1 MITRISPTVAY
12 AICPGTKP
20 VTPGTDWIVDSMFSG
35 RIGAVGNTPGP
46 DELTKIAMSLSE
58 AKLAFV
64 ESMALALDPV
74 LCTVI
79 DTAIITVI
87 SVAHTRRGTR
97 SIVAAARAPG
107 APSRRATAAAAAT
120 IEPANAKH
128 TAISPT
134 AVSPIAATE
143 ALPMSADATKAA
155 AAIRPTPITPA
166 TSRAGSP
173 TASALDAPTGARA
186 STGATLYTWRAANA
200 AAATLT
206 TMQAATPTGIA

>member
-1 MITRISPTVAY
+1 MITRMSPTVAY

-20 VTPGTDWIVDSMFSG
+20 VTPGTDWIVVSMFSG

-87 SVAHTRRGTR
+87 RVTHTRRGAR
-97 SIVAAARAPG
+97 SIVAAASAPG
-107 APSRRATAAAAAT
+107 EPNTRATADAART
-120 IEPANAKH
+120 IGPAKAKH

-134 AVSPIAATE
+134 AASPMAATE
-143 ALPMSADATKAA
+143 SLPRSLDATNAA
-155 AAIRPTPITPA
+155 TTMKKMPTMPA
-166 TSRAGSP
+166 TTRTASG
-173 TASALDAPTGARA
+173 TASAADVPIGARA
-186 STGATLYTWRAANA
+186 STGATLYTWRAA
-200 AAATLT
+200 
-206 TMQAATPTGIA
+206 